1 MNKFSLENN
10 NFAIFPDWFVVVV
23 VADVVVHDGCY
34 CCCCCC
40 NVSFKCLIQEE
51 KRWKLYVILII
62 FSFQCSINPK
72 AFLFE
77 KKICFWDFPA
87 KVFLFFFFVHTSTIF
102 RFFFFIIY
110 IFHNDAGREWVFRQF
125 ENFCWKINSKE
136 KRKKKNKRNFEPNK

>member
-1 MNKFSLENN
+1 MNILKRCIQIFRGFCKLNKFSLENN
-10 NFAIFPDWFVVVV
+10 NFAIFPTGLLLSLLLMLLFM
-23 VADVVVHDGCY
+23 GCY

-51 KRWKLYVILII
+51 KRWKIYVILII

-87 KVFLFFFFVHTSTIF
+87 KVFFLFLFILPQFFG
-102 RFFFFIIY
+102 FFFIIY
-110 IFHNDAGREWVFRQF
+110 IFHNDAGREWVFRHL
-125 ENFCWKINSKE
+125 KIFAE
-136 KRKKKNKRNFEPNK
+136 K